1 MAAPIVTWF
10 NQANT
15 AQLNSWT
22 IGTVDAGTTSA
33 DLQLL
38 IWNNRGGASAVSD
51 MTSCTITTKDSSGGD
66 TGELVTNTWI
76 QAKCVSTGDATFTP
90 IGGSNNTKSIKAS
103 GAGISAGVISGAVND
118 GTYNN
123 AKNNFSEMVLHAT
136 VPLNASAGTQNFYV
150 RVAYQYV

>member
-1 MAAPIVTWF
+1 MSAPIVTWY

-15 AQLNSWT
+15 AQLNNWT
-22 IGTVDAGTTSA
+22 IGTVDAGTTSP

-38 IWNNRGGASAVSD
+38 VWNNRGGATAVSD
-51 MTSCTITTKDSSGGD
+51 MTSCTITTKDSNGGD

-76 QAKCVSTGDATFTP
+76 QCKCVSTGDSTFTP
-90 IGGSNNTKSIKAS
+90 IGGSNSTKAIKAS
-103 GAGISAGVISGAVND
+103 GSTISSGVISGAVND

-123 AKNNFSEMVLHAT
+123 ASNNYSELVLHAT
-136 VPLNASAGTQNFYV
+136 VPLTASAGSQNFYV